1 MFTYLISFINFITH
15 YSQLKVNKFLL
26 NVKTEFPSQTCIW
39 LFILH
44 SLTFANRLCSLVG
57 SLEGLRSAAAI

>member
-44 SLTFANRLCSLVG
+44 SLYVCQSALYVG
-57 SLEGLRSAAAI
+57 WLS